1 MISSR
6 KAEFTFC
13 KMISTQWEHL
23 GQEPGGS
30 VTSGHKESHKACIP
44 YRTIH
49 TIRERLHGL
58 AQRGLQE
65 VSGLDE
71 STENPAHT
79 CFKDEEMCSVK
90 IATDV
95 KEVTPDHKPS
105 FERRKKKENRC
116 SKRQQRGAA

>member
-1 MISSR
+1 MLHP
-6 KAEFTFC
+6 A
-13 KMISTQWEHL
+13 
-23 GQEPGGS
+23 
-30 VTSGHKESHKACIP
+30 ESHNACIP

-65 VSGLDE
+65 VSGLDD
-71 STENPAHT
+71 STENPTHT
-79 CFKDEEMCSVK
+79 CFKDEKMCCAK

-95 KEVTPDHKPS
+95 KEVTLDHKRS

-116 SKRQQRGAA
+116 SKSQQRGAA